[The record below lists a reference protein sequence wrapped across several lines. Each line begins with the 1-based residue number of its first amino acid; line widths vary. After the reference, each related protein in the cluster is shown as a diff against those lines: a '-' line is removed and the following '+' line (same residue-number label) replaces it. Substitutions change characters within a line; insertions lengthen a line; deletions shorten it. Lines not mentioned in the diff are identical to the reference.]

1 MPKKIAIVVGHA
13 RQGSY
18 CEALGEAY
26 RRGAEDGGHEVT
38 LFNTATM
45 AFDPV
50 LHYGY
55 EKPQPLEPDLQ
66 VAHDSILA
74 ADHLVLIFPLW
85 LGTLP
90 AIFKGFL
97 ERVLIAEIIG
107 PMKQGRF
114 ATPLKGKSAR
124 VVVTMGMPGFVYRW
138 WYGAHALKVLKRNI
152 LGFVG
157 ASPVRS
163 TILGNIE
170 GAGQDKRRQWLKDME
185 QMGGQAG

>member
-26 RRGAEDGGHEVT
+26 CRGAQAGGHEVS

-45 AFDPV
+45 TFDPV
-50 LHYGY
+50 LHHGY
-55 EKPQPLEPDLQ
+55 EKPQELEPDLKK
-66 VAHDSILA
+66 AHDAILA
-74 ADHLVLIFPLW
+74 ADHLVMIFPLW

-97 ERVLIAEIIG
+97 ERVLIAEIMG
-107 PMKQGRF
+107 PMKEGRF

-163 TILGNIE
+163 TVHGYIE
-170 GAGQDKRRQWLKDME
+170 GVSEAKRHQWLQEMEDMGRRAE
-185 QMGGQAG
+185 